1 MSKKIHSPDSNYKL
15 YTLFPVPVHVID
27 VGNFDSIRNKLIQ
40 HVYDERKRDPKGV
53 VISNRGGWQ
62 SRSFDINKPNILLHS
77 TIAKAVSRI
86 SYFKQGTTVRI
97 HGWMNI
103 NKKGDYNRSHNHPGS
118 DMSGILYLKCNKKS
132 GRVVFDSPYTFSSW
146 NELSSYNDE
155 FVENTNC
162 YKSYRFYPIEGRMLV
177 FPAHFRHL
185 VEENESDEDRIS
197 IAFNLNLNE

>member
-40 HVYDERKRDPKGV
+40 YVYDEMERDPKGV

-62 SRSFDINKPNILLHS
+62 SRPFDINKPNILLHS

-86 SYFKQGTTVRI
+86 PYFKEGTISKI

-103 NKKGDYNRSHNHPGS
+103 NRLGDYNRNHSHPGC
-118 DMSGILYLKCNKKS
+118 DMSGILYLKSSEKS
-132 GRVVFDSPYTFSSW
+132 GNVVFDSPYAFSSW
-146 NELSSYNDE
+146 KELKYYTEE
-155 FVENTNC
+155 FRKMINYHN
-162 YKSYRFYPIEGRMLV
+162 SFRFYPIEGRMIV
-177 FPAHFRHL
+177 FPSHFNHF
-185 VEENESDEDRIS
+185 VEENKSDQDRIS
-197 IAFNLNLNE
+197 IAFNIKLNG

>member
-86 SYFKQGTTVRI
+86 SYFKEGTIVLSLI
-97 HGWMNI
+97 HI
-103 NKKGDYNRSHNHPGS
+103 
-118 DMSGILYLKCNKKS
+118 
-132 GRVVFDSPYTFSSW
+132 
-146 NELSSYNDE
+146 
-155 FVENTNC
+155 
-162 YKSYRFYPIEGRMLV
+162 
-177 FPAHFRHL
+177 
-185 VEENESDEDRIS
+185 
-197 IAFNLNLNE
+197 